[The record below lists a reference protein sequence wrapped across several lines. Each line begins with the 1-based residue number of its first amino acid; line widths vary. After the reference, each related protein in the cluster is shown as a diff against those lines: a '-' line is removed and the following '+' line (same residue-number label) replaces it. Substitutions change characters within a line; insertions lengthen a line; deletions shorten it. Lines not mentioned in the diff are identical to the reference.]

1 MNDYNKATNEVNYL
15 FDVDG
20 TLTPSRLSIDP
31 EFKQFFLNWIKGKKV
46 YLVTGSDYSKSE
58 EQLGRE
64 ILESVTLCYNNAG
77 NLHCSEGKEIY
88 KLEWTPPQELLDF
101 LNQLLKESPY
111 PVRAG
116 NHIEHRIGM
125 INFSVVGRDCTYEQ
139 RLDYNRYDNEKQ
151 ERKRIIELIMKKFPD
166 LEASIG
172 GQISVDIYPKGKN
185 KGQVVDFLCGPII
198 FFGDRTE
205 PGGNDYEIAARLNT
219 SPHKVIQVKDW
230 RETYEYL
237 KKM

>member
-1 MNDYNKATNEVNYL
+1 MNDYSRTSNEVNYL

-31 EFKQFFLNWIKGKKV
+31 EFKDFFLKWIKGKKV
-46 YLVTGSDYSKSE
+46 YLVTGSDYGKSE

-77 NLHCSEGKEIY
+77 NLHCSEGREIY
-88 KLEWTPPQELLDF
+88 KLDWNPPQALLNF

-111 PVRAG
+111 PLRTG
-116 NHIEHRIGM
+116 THIEHRIGM
-125 INFSVVGRDCTYEQ
+125 INFSIVGRDCTYEQ
-139 RLDYNRYDNEKQ
+139 RLDYNRYDTETQ
-151 ERKRIIELIMKKFPD
+151 ERRKICEMIMKKFPD

-185 KGQVVDFLCGPII
+185 KGQVVDFLCGPIV

-205 PGGNDYEIAARLNT
+205 PGGNDYEIAARLNKA
-219 SPHKVIQVKDW
+219 PHKVITVKDW
-230 RETYEYL
+230 KETYEYL
-237 KKM
+237 KKI